1 MHKGNHHNN
10 LTNKAK
16 TLFLFLPFAVS
27 ATQSQATLSD
37 STYVHQ
43 IEQVVVTGSNQATS
57 RNLLPYTVS
66 VVNARQLET
75 TGKAQL
81 LSALSGVV
89 PSMFVS
95 QRNILGFGV
104 SNGGSGGIKIRGV
117 GGSPTNGILM
127 MVDGQPQFAG
137 LFSHPIADYYTTEYV
152 DHVEILRGPGSV
164 LYGSNAMGG
173 VINVITKNA
182 QHDGIHTTLKSQYG
196 SYNTWQPALSNMV
209 RKGRFSSLVT
219 MGYDR
224 TDVIVENFDFKQIN
238 LYAKIGY
245 ELSHYFRLSADY
257 SLVNIKDNDPIYAQL
272 RNASYII
279 HQNITRGE
287 TSLAF
292 SNKYQNTD
300 GALRFYYSYGNHY
313 IDDPKHFHSLDDR
326 FGIIAYQNVNVW
338 QHATGTIGF
347 DFNTYR
353 GKIPM
358 SGGSTSGA
366 GTIEYKS
373 ITEHSPYLT
382 LQQSLFNDILIL
394 NGGLRMA
401 NSDKFGTHWLPQVGF
416 SFHLTED
423 WCLKASMAKGYRNPS
438 FRELYLYPPHN
449 PDLDPESMMN
459 YEITINHRFSRY
471 LNADITGYFAQGR
484 NIIQTLNGKNNNT
497 GRFRNKGLELSVT
510 SQPIDKLWLRAS
522 YSYMYSSLKELTA
535 APKNQYLIGA
545 NWQPLP
551 RFNINVE
558 LKGVGGLYVA
568 NEVARENYALLNL
581 GFTYNVTSYIDL
593 FGHFDNLTDADYMI
607 NNGYKMPGITCLG
620 GLKLKL

>member
-1 MHKGNHHNN
+1 MHKGNHHNS

-75 TGKAQL
+75 TGKTQL

-137 LFSHPIADYYTTEYV
+137 LFSHPIADYYATEYV
-152 DHVEILRGPGSV
+152 NHVEILRGPGSV

-182 QHDGIHTTLKSQYG
+182 QHDGIHTTLKLQYG
-196 SYNTWQPALSNMV
+196 SYNTWQTALSNMV

-224 TDVIVENFDFKQIN
+224 TDGIVENFDFKQIN

-245 ELSHYFRLSADY
+245 ELSRYFRLSADY
-257 SLVNIKDNDPIYAQL
+257 SLVNIKGNDPIYAQL

-358 SGGSTSGA
+358 SGGSTSGT
-366 GTIEYKS
+366 GTLEHKS
-373 ITEHSPYLT
+373 ITEYSPYLT

-416 SFHLTED
+416 SFHPTEE

-551 RFNINVE
+551 RFNIDVE

-568 NEVARENYALLNL
+568 NEVARQNYALLNL

-607 NNGYKMPGITCLG
+607 NNGYKMPGITCMG
-620 GLKLKL
+620 GFKLKF

>member
-1 MHKGNHHNN
+1 MHKGNHHNS
-10 LTNKAK
+10 LTIKAK

-75 TGKAQL
+75 TGKTQL

-196 SYNTWQPALSNMV
+196 SYNTWQTALSNMV

-224 TDVIVENFDFKQIN
+224 TDGIVENFDFKQIN

-245 ELSHYFRLSADY
+245 ELSRYFRLSADY
-257 SLVNIKDNDPIYAQL
+257 SLVNIKGNDPIYAQL

-358 SGGSTSGA
+358 SGGSTSGT
-366 GTIEYKS
+366 GTLEHKS
-373 ITEHSPYLT
+373 ITEYSPYLT
-382 LQQSLFNDILIL
+382 LLQSLFNDILIL

-416 SFHLTED
+416 SFHPTED

-551 RFNINVE
+551 RFNIDVE

-593 FGHFDNLTDADYMI
+593 FAHLDNLTDADYMI
-607 NNGYKMPGITCLG
+607 NNGYKMPGITCMG
-620 GLKLKL
+620 GFKLKL

>member
-1 MHKGNHHNN
+1 MHNGNHHNS

-75 TGKAQL
+75 TGKTQL

-196 SYNTWQPALSNMV
+196 SNNTWQTALSNMV

-224 TDVIVENFDFKQIN
+224 TDGIVENFDFKQIN

-245 ELSHYFRLSADY
+245 ELSRYFRLSADY
-257 SLVNIKDNDPIYAQL
+257 SLVNIKGNDPIYAQL

-366 GTIEYKS
+366 GTLEHKS
-373 ITEHSPYLT
+373 ITEYSPYLT

-416 SFHLTED
+416 SFHPTED

-459 YEITINHRFSRY
+459 YEVTIDHRFSRY

-551 RFNINVE
+551 RFNIDVE

-568 NEVARENYALLNL
+568 NEVARQNYALLNL
-581 GFTYNVTSYIDL
+581 GFTYNVTSHIDL

-620 GLKLKL
+620 GFRLKL

>member
-1 MHKGNHHNN
+1 MHKGNHHNS

-75 TGKAQL
+75 TGKTQL

-196 SYNTWQPALSNMV
+196 SNNTWQTALSNMV

-224 TDVIVENFDFKQIN
+224 TDGIVENFDFKQIN

-279 HQNITRGE
+279 HQNITRDE

-300 GALRFYYSYGNHY
+300 GAVRFYYSYGNHY

-366 GTIEYKS
+366 GTLEHKS
-373 ITEHSPYLT
+373 ITEYSPYFT

-416 SFHLTED
+416 SFHPTED

-510 SQPIDKLWLRAS
+510 GQPIAKLLLRAS

-551 RFNINVE
+551 RFNIDVE

-568 NEVARENYALLNL
+568 NEVARQNYALLNL

-607 NNGYKMPGITCLG
+607 NNGYKMPGITCMG
-620 GLKLKL
+620 GFKLKF

>member
-1 MHKGNHHNN
+1 MHKGNHHNS
-10 LTNKAK
+10 LTIKAK

-75 TGKAQL
+75 TGKTQL

-127 MVDGQPQFAG
+127 MVDGQPQFVG

-196 SYNTWQPALSNMV
+196 SYNTWQTALSNMV

-224 TDVIVENFDFKQIN
+224 TDGMVENFDFKQIN

-245 ELSHYFRLSADY
+245 ELSRYFRLSADY
-257 SLVNIKDNDPIYAQL
+257 SLVNIKGNDPIYAQL

-366 GTIEYKS
+366 GTLEHKS
-373 ITEHSPYLT
+373 ITEYSPYFT

-416 SFHLTED
+416 SFHPTED

-510 SQPIDKLWLRAS
+510 SQPIAKLLLRAS

-551 RFNINVE
+551 RFNIDVE

-568 NEVARENYALLNL
+568 NEVARQNYALLNL

-607 NNGYKMPGITCLG
+607 NNGYKMPGITCMG
-620 GLKLKL
+620 GFKLKF

>member
-1 MHKGNHHNN
+1 MHKGNHHNS
-10 LTNKAK
+10 LTIKAK

-75 TGKAQL
+75 TGKTQL

-89 PSMFVS
+89 SSMFVS

-196 SYNTWQPALSNMV
+196 SYNTWQTALSNMV

-224 TDVIVENFDFKQIN
+224 TDGIVENFDFKQIN

-245 ELSHYFRLSADY
+245 ELSRYFRLSADY
-257 SLVNIKDNDPIYAQL
+257 SLVNIKGNDPIYAQL

-366 GTIEYKS
+366 GTLEHKS
-373 ITEHSPYLT
+373 ITEYSPYLT

-416 SFHLTED
+416 SFHPTEE

-510 SQPIDKLWLRAS
+510 SQPIAKLLLRAS

-551 RFNINVE
+551 RFNIDVE

-568 NEVARENYALLNL
+568 NEVARQNYALLNL

-607 NNGYKMPGITCLG
+607 NNGYKMPGITCMG
-620 GLKLKL
+620 GFKLKF

>member
-1 MHKGNHHNN
+1 
-10 LTNKAK
+10 
-16 TLFLFLPFAVS
+16 
-27 ATQSQATLSD
+27 
-37 STYVHQ
+37 
-43 IEQVVVTGSNQATS
+43 
-57 RNLLPYTVS
+57 
-66 VVNARQLET
+66 
-75 TGKAQL
+75 
-81 LSALSGVV
+81 
-89 PSMFVS
+89 
-95 QRNILGFGV
+95 
-104 SNGGSGGIKIRGV
+104 
-117 GGSPTNGILM
+117 
-127 MVDGQPQFAG
+127 
-137 LFSHPIADYYTTEYV
+137 
-152 DHVEILRGPGSV
+152 
-164 LYGSNAMGG
+164 MGG

-196 SYNTWQPALSNMV
+196 SYNTWQTALSNMV
-209 RKGRFSSLVT
+209 RKGHFSSLVT

-224 TDVIVENFDFKQIN
+224 TDGIVENFDFKQIN

-245 ELSHYFRLSADY
+245 ELSRYFRLSADY
-257 SLVNIKDNDPIYAQL
+257 SLVNIKGNDPIYAQL

-313 IDDPKHFHSLDDR
+313 IDDSKHFHSLDDR

-366 GTIEYKS
+366 GTIEHKS
-373 ITEHSPYLT
+373 ITEYSPYFT

-416 SFHLTED
+416 SFHPTED

-510 SQPIDKLWLRAS
+510 SQPIAKLLLRAS

-551 RFNINVE
+551 RLNIDVE

>member
-1 MHKGNHHNN
+1 
-10 LTNKAK
+10 
-16 TLFLFLPFAVS
+16 
-27 ATQSQATLSD
+27 
-37 STYVHQ
+37 
-43 IEQVVVTGSNQATS
+43 
-57 RNLLPYTVS
+57 
-66 VVNARQLET
+66 
-75 TGKAQL
+75 
-81 LSALSGVV
+81 
-89 PSMFVS
+89 
-95 QRNILGFGV
+95 
-104 SNGGSGGIKIRGV
+104 
-117 GGSPTNGILM
+117 
-127 MVDGQPQFAG
+127 
-137 LFSHPIADYYTTEYV
+137 
-152 DHVEILRGPGSV
+152 
-164 LYGSNAMGG
+164 
-173 VINVITKNA
+173 
-182 QHDGIHTTLKSQYG
+182 
-196 SYNTWQPALSNMV
+196 
-209 RKGRFSSLVT
+209 
-219 MGYDR
+219 
-224 TDVIVENFDFKQIN
+224 
-238 LYAKIGY
+238 
-245 ELSHYFRLSADY
+245 
-257 SLVNIKDNDPIYAQL
+257 
-272 RNASYII
+272 
-279 HQNITRGE
+279 
-287 TSLAF
+287 
-292 SNKYQNTD
+292 
-300 GALRFYYSYGNHY
+300 
-313 IDDPKHFHSLDDR
+313 
-326 FGIIAYQNVNVW
+326 
-338 QHATGTIGF
+338 
-347 DFNTYR
+347 
-353 GKIPM
+353 M

-366 GTIEYKS
+366 GTLEHKS
-373 ITEHSPYLT
+373 ITEYSPYLT

-416 SFHLTED
+416 SFHPTED
-423 WCLKASMAKGYRNPS
+423 WCLKASMTKGYRNPS

-459 YEITINHRFSRY
+459 YEVTINHRFSRY

-551 RFNINVE
+551 RFNIDVE

>member
-1 MHKGNHHNN
+1 MHKGNHHNS

-43 IEQVVVTGSNQATS
+43 IEQVVVMGSNQATS

-75 TGKAQL
+75 TGKTQL

-196 SYNTWQPALSNMV
+196 SYNTWQTALSNMV

-224 TDVIVENFDFKQIN
+224 TDGIVENFDFKQIN

-245 ELSHYFRLSADY
+245 ELSRYFRLSADY
-257 SLVNIKDNDPIYAQL
+257 SLVNIKGNDPIYAQL

-300 GALRFYYSYGNHY
+300 GAVRFYYSYGNHY

-358 SGGSTSGA
+358 SGGSTSGT
-366 GTIEYKS
+366 GTLEHKS
-373 ITEHSPYLT
+373 ITEYSPYLT

-416 SFHLTED
+416 SFHPTED

-551 RFNINVE
+551 RFNIDVE

>member
-1 MHKGNHHNN
+1 MHKGNHHNS

-66 VVNARQLET
+66 MVNARQLET
-75 TGKAQL
+75 TGKTQL

-196 SYNTWQPALSNMV
+196 SYNTWQTALSNMV

-224 TDVIVENFDFKQIN
+224 TDGIVENFDFKQIN

-245 ELSHYFRLSADY
+245 ELSRYFRLSADY
-257 SLVNIKDNDPIYAQL
+257 SLVNIKGNDPIYAQL

-366 GTIEYKS
+366 GTLEHKS
-373 ITEHSPYLT
+373 ITEYSPYLT

-416 SFHLTED
+416 SFHPTED

-522 YSYMYSSLKELTA
+522 YSYMHSSLKGLTA

-551 RFNINVE
+551 RFNIDVE

-568 NEVARENYALLNL
+568 NEVERQNYALLNL
-581 GFTYNVTSYIDL
+581 GFTYYVTSYIDL
-593 FGHFDNLTDADYMI
+593 FGHFDNLTNADYMI

-620 GLKLKL
+620 GFKLKL

>member
-1 MHKGNHHNN
+1 MHKGNHHNS

-196 SYNTWQPALSNMV
+196 SYNTWQTALSNMV

-224 TDVIVENFDFKQIN
+224 TDGIVENFDFKQIN

-245 ELSHYFRLSADY
+245 ELSRYFRLSADY

-358 SGGSTSGA
+358 SGGSTSGT
-366 GTIEYKS
+366 GILEHKS
-373 ITEHSPYLT
+373 ITEYSPYLT

-416 SFHLTED
+416 SFHPTED

-551 RFNINVE
+551 RFNIDVE
-558 LKGVGGLYVA
+558 LKGVGGLY
-568 NEVARENYALLNL
+568 
-581 GFTYNVTSYIDL
+581 
-593 FGHFDNLTDADYMI
+593 
-607 NNGYKMPGITCLG
+607 GYKMPGITCLG
-620 GLKLKL
+620 GFKLKLQ

>member
-1 MHKGNHHNN
+1 MHKGNHHNS

-75 TGKAQL
+75 TGKTQL

-196 SYNTWQPALSNMV
+196 SNNTWQTALSNMV

-224 TDVIVENFDFKQIN
+224 TDGIVENFDFKQIN

-245 ELSHYFRLSADY
+245 ELSRYFRLSADY
-257 SLVNIKDNDPIYAQL
+257 SLVNIKGNDPIYAQL

-292 SNKYQNTD
+292 SNKYPNTD
-300 GALRFYYSYGNHY
+300 GAVRFYYSYGNHY

-366 GTIEYKS
+366 GTLEYKS
-373 ITEHSPYLT
+373 ITEYSPYLT
-382 LQQSLFNDILIL
+382 LQQSLFTDILIL

-416 SFHLTED
+416 SFHPTED